1 MNNLQWRRQY
11 SLAAPKQT
19 LRKNIPQIKRHD
31 ESDEQTPASTN
42 KLRTQRRIQRPMP
55 GFAGEVGHRKGTTAR
70 KHTQRQFSLWHTVTD
85 RKICDTHTHTHTE
98 WEWDRQRD
106 RERERDRQTERR
118 RQTDGDRQT
127 ETDRNRE
134 TDYWYMSILTVNG
147 RGVKDWCQQIVWMSS
162 PLLQVTAYVLSQ
174 NSSVPLNILCKPIL
188 CIWNKNGTFPPDTIP
203 LLTNNNSIRTL
214 CCCF

>member
-1 MNNLQWRRQY
+1 MSLTNRRQHRQINCEHNGGY
-11 SLAAPKQT
+11 KDPCQDSPGRWDTGRERQHASIHKDSSACGTQSQT
-19 LRKNIPQIKRHD
+19 EK
-31 ESDEQTPASTN
+31 SVT
-42 KLRTQRRIQRPMP
+42 
-55 GFAGEVGHRKGTTAR
+55 
-70 KHTQRQFSLWHTVTD
+70 HTH
-85 RKICDTHTHTHTE
+85 THTHTHTE
-98 WEWDRQRD
+98 TESETDRET
-106 RERERDRQTERR
+106 ERERDRQTERR